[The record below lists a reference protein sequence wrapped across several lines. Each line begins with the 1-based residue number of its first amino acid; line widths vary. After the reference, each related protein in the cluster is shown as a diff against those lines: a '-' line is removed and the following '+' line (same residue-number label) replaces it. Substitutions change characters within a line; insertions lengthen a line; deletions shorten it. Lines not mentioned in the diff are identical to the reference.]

1 MGIVTMSRK
10 ILLAALFASALLACA
25 LAADEVTPTD
35 EEPAEEEFDPVK
47 DGTKEMEE
55 MDANKDGKATTDE
68 VKAFMK
74 ARYYT
79 KEEDLKDLENDEGK
93 PATPEDITKMIDRDA
108 TELIE
113 ELDKD
118 KSGDLNL
125 DEVIAQYKDDGGD
138 MDEGGDEPADDA
150 GDEGADEGEGDEGAD
165 E

>member
-1 MGIVTMSRK
+1 MGDIVTMSRK

-25 LAADEVTPTD
+25 LAADEGTPTD

-125 DEVIAQYKDDGGD
+125 EEVIAQYKDDGGD
-138 MDEGGDEPADDA
+138 M
-150 GDEGADEGEGDEGAD
+150 GDEGAEDEPTDEGDEGG

>member
-1 MGIVTMSRK
+1 MG
-10 ILLAALFASALLACA
+10 
-25 LAADEVTPTD
+25 
-35 EEPAEEEFDPVK
+35 
-47 DGTKEMEE
+47 
-55 MDANKDGKATTDE
+55 DGKATTDE

-125 DEVIAQYKDDGGD
+125 EEVIAQYKDDGGD
-138 MDEGGDEPADDA
+138 MGDEGAEDEPTDEGDEGGEGGDEEPTD
-150 GDEGADEGEGDEGAD
+150 
-165 E
+165 